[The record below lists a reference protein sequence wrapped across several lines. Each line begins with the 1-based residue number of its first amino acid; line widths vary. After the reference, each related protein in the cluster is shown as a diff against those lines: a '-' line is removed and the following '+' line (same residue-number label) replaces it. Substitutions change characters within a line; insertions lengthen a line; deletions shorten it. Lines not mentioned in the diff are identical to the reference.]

1 MSKYSGDEIG
11 ALFGALF
18 LVIIAFFVLNFLY
31 TWLWSI
37 IAVSIFELPALT
49 YWQVFGLRILLCGLI
64 PYNTNTTKVK
74 E

>member
-11 ALFGALF
+11 VLFGALF
-18 LVIIAFFVLNFLY
+18 LVIVAFFVLNFLY
-31 TWLWSI
+31 TWLWGI
-37 IAVSIFELPALT
+37 IAVSIFGLPALT

-64 PYNTNTTKVK
+64 PHSTNTTKTK